1 MEEDVIEKEDHDV
14 EEQVDLP
21 NEEVEPN
28 VLGDNVLDNDIDDDI
43 VDFIDDDNNMVA
55 NPFNVN
61 SEVDDTDVDLDEEED
76 QWYWNV
82 WGMWLYR
89 FYDLFIEVLT
99 W

>member
-1 MEEDVIEKEDHDV
+1 
-14 EEQVDLP
+14 
-21 NEEVEPN
+21 
-28 VLGDNVLDNDIDDDI
+28 
-43 VDFIDDDNNMVA
+43 MVA